1 MRRAERKGLGWSDG
15 LLRWSRP
22 QLLKRLHRVSE
33 TIDLNERFLQ
43 ERCHNGVEA
52 IRVVKRNHVG
62 TIAEDPELR
71 VGNVMEDV
79 EQVYRLSSGER
90 GAGSGHCHKR
100 PRGPNRPATSA
111 NTEL

>member
-1 MRRAERKGLGWSDG
+1 
-15 LLRWSRP
+15 
-22 QLLKRLHRVSE
+22 
-33 TIDLNERFLQ
+33 
-43 ERCHNGVEA
+43 
-52 IRVVKRNHVG
+52 VG